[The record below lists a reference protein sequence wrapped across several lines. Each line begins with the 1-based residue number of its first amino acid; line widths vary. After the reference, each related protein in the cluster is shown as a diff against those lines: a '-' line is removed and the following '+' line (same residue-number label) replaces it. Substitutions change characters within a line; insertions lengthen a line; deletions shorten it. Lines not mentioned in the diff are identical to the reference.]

1 MSNASTYGPAF
12 FEGRS
17 ETVARS
23 AQIVVPVLVDL
34 FDPRSVLDVGC
45 GKGEWLHAFDL
56 EDTVGVDIAAPE
68 KWRFVPH
75 DLTKPLN
82 LARYFDLVIS
92 LETGEHL
99 PEDAAP
105 TIWLESRRKTSL
117 PFATWTKTL
126 PPLR

>member
-1 MSNASTYGPAF
+1 MTDTSVYGPSF

-56 EDTVGVDIAAPE
+56 EDTVGVDISAGNDHLDSIARSLATFG
-68 KWRFVPH
+68 KSVRDAIDIAS
-75 DLTKPLN
+75 DLRDAGTADLFTEISREVDKQL
-82 LARYFDLVIS
+82 YF
-92 LETGEHL
+92 
-99 PEDAAP
+99 
-105 TIWLESRRKTSL
+105 LESHIQ
-117 PFATWTKTL
+117 A
-126 PPLR
+126 